1 MFGMFKRNAVPADL
15 SKLTVK
21 DIEVLL
27 KKESPQE
34 AGAVLRRAA
43 KEGSTDA
50 AVFLSTMLDRAIQVK
65 GKEHTPKQM
74 LDEYVLFTEMAANR
88 GDLGS
93 QFNIAKHY
101 VSLSMKDDAQMD
113 EEGYETLKKA
123 EAWYRKSAE
132 QGFEPSVQALGRM
145 QELFE
150 WAHGA
155 FGTSK

>member
-101 VSLSMKDDAQMD
+101 VSLSMKDGRSDGRGGLRNSQ
-113 EEGYETLKKA
+113 EGRGL
-123 EAWYRKSAE
+123 
-132 QGFEPSVQALGRM
+132 VQEVRRAGL
-145 QELFE
+145 
-150 WAHGA
+150 
-155 FGTSK
+155 

>member
-101 VSLSMKDDAQMD
+101 VFAFDEGMTLRWTRRATKLSRRQRL
-113 EEGYETLKKA
+113 GTG
-123 EAWYRKSAE
+123 SP
-132 QGFEPSVQALGRM
+132 PSRALNH
-145 QELFE
+145 LFK
-150 WAHGA
+150 H
-155 FGTSK
+155 